1 MPRGTEFSDVGQK
14 SIFDTEIDNKVNQ
27 SQRVDYDSKVN
38 LKPDDWR
45 NEEFKE
51 VTKRTEAQNFNPQ
64 ELKQELN

>member
-27 SQRVDYDSKVN
+27 SARYDSKVN
-38 LKPDDWR
+38 IKSEDWR
-45 NEEFKE
+45 NEEYKE
-51 VTKRTEAQNFNPQ
+51 VTKRTEALDFNPV